1 MIQEGR
7 VEVGEGEQLV
17 AGPSL
22 TSTTVAC
29 SDSGSAY
36 QQVMSEET
44 GLDAVR
50 GLYCTD
56 CTCYSIRTYMYLVH
70 NVQYC

>member
-7 VEVGEGEQLV
+7 VEVVDGEQLV

-22 TSTTVAC
+22 AGTNVAC
-29 SDSGSAY
+29 NDSGSAY
-36 QQVMSEET
+36 QQVMSEEA

-50 GLYCTD
+50 GLYNLLLEYTYNTCTPLHSVA
-56 CTCYSIRTYMYLVH
+56 T
-70 NVQYC
+70 